1 MVSQLNPQAEELN
14 RIIKT
19 HNPLV
24 FDLLSEKGQAIY
36 FPKDG
41 ILAQTAQAKG
51 TKINATIG
59 IASEEDGSPIR
70 LTSIARKIALP
81 PKDVFPYAPSFGKP
95 ELRTKWL
102 KVLKQKNPSL
112 SAKTS
117 TPVVTAAVTHGLY
130 ITGYLFVNCG
140 EKIILPDKFW
150 GNYRLIF
157 ERGFQA
163 VLETFNTFRND
174 GFDLTSFEAKIKN
187 AKSKKIILLFN
198 FPNNPTGY
206 TLTNSEVEKICQI
219 LKKHSQTG
227 KKILTLCDDAYLG
240 LVYKR
245 GVFTQSLFSLLA
257 GLDENIF
264 AVKLDAATKE
274 EYAWGFRVGFITY
287 GGKGVRKETYLAL
300 EDKTAGAVRGT
311 ISNAPHLSQ
320 SLVLASLSSPSH
332 KSEKKEKYQILEKR
346 FLKVEKILKNPK
358 YSRFFSPLPFN
369 SGYFMCL
376 ELKKEIEAEKVRLLL
391 LKKFDTGVIALKG
404 NLFRL
409 AYSSVPERNLAQLF
423 ENIYQACR
431 IQGKP

>member
-14 RIIKT
+14 RTIKL
-19 HNPLV
+19 HNPSI
-24 FDLLSEKGQAIY
+24 FDLLSQKGKAIY

-41 ILAQTAQAKG
+41 ILAQTTQAKG

-59 IASEEDGSPIR
+59 IALEEDETPMR
-70 LTSIARKIALP
+70 LASIAKKIALP

-95 ELRTKWL
+95 ELRTKWRQ
-102 KVLKQKNPSL
+102 VIKQKNPSL
-112 SAKTS
+112 SVKTS

-150 GNYRLIF
+150 GNYKLIF

-163 VLETFNTFRND
+163 VLDTFNTFRN
-174 GFDLTSFEAKIKN
+174 GSFDLTSFEAKIKN
-187 AKSKKIILLFN
+187 AKSKKTILLFN

-206 TLTNSEVEKICQI
+206 TLTSSEVEKICQI
-219 LKKHSQTG
+219 LKKHSQSG
-227 KKILTLCDDAYLG
+227 KEILVICDDAYLG

-245 GVFTQSLFSLLA
+245 GVFTQSLFSLLS

-264 AVKLDAATKE
+264 TIKLDAATKE
-274 EYAWGFRVGFITY
+274 EYVWGFRVGFITY
-287 GGKGVRKETYLAL
+287 GGKGVKEETYLAL
-300 EDKTAGAVRGT
+300 EDKTAGAIRGT

-332 KSEKKEKYQILEKR
+332 ESEKREKYQILKKR

-358 YSRFFSPLPFN
+358 YRQFFSPLPFN

-391 LKKFDTGVIALKG
+391 LKKFDTGVIALPG
-404 NLFRL
+404 NLLRL
-409 AYSSVPERNLAQLF
+409 AYSSVPLKYLDKLF
-423 ENIYQACR
+423 ENIYQACFGYR
-431 IQGKP
+431 